1 VKQLSTKDLRAKVI
15 KDTKEAGAKS
25 LEAYKAYE
33 KYLQE
38 AVAAESLEAYDKYLK
53 AARRMQELVEF
64 ILVFDYYNEQE
75 KGDHPILSKDYAVED
90 HRICIPRDP
99 YRF

>member
-1 VKQLSTKDLRAKVI
+1 VKKVSTKDLLARVI
-15 KDTKEAGAKS
+15 KDTKEAGARS
-25 LEAYKAYE
+25 REAHEAYD
-33 KYLQE
+33 KYLKE
-38 AVAAESLEAYDKYLK
+38 LAMAESLEAYDEYVK

-64 ILVFDYYNEQE
+64 ILVFNYYNEQE
-75 KGDHPILSKDYAVED
+75 KGDHPILSKEYEVED